1 MVEGF
6 TQELLTAFTG
16 SEADDLTTTLRV
28 STGVKVCSEIVPT
41 PLVLIAGCKQYI
53 YHML

>member
-16 SEADDLTTTLRV
+16 SEADNWTTLQVCTDVEV
-28 STGVKVCSEIVPT
+28 SSKIVPT
-41 PLVLIAGCKQYI
+41 QVVLIAGCKQYI
-53 YHML
+53 YVL